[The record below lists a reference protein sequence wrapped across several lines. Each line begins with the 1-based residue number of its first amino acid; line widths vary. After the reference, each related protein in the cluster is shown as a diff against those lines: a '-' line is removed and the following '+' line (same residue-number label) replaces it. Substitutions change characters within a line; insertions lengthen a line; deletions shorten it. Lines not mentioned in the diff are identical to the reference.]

1 MKHLKSFK
9 STYQSI
15 VSSIKLAAMKILAIM
30 FVSSSSLAVANVAT
44 WQAFDGTTIDA
55 DTSTFEFPVSA
66 SSWAGFSNDN
76 SGLYPMCFGDG
87 GTVTFTGAVPSDGT
101 ANVKFR
107 FEKNPYPDVEPSIDL
122 ADATVSGSTESN
134 YSLAV
139 PAQDA
144 ANTYSSLVMY
154 IVEQDTPVII
164 KDVAVA
170 STSCPEPEAPADPTA
185 GDFSEAFGGTS
196 IDGSVYTFP
205 SSAEV
210 WGGFANMNEAMYPLS
225 FVNGGSISFDASV
238 IGEANRA
245 DIRFRLEYQPHPN
258 VDPAYDLDV
267 VIVANADKWAAGNT
281 NEYTVNIP
289 PQGSNTYSSLI
300 MYILDRDVG
309 VSINNVVVNS
319 DGGDI
324 SPVDPVDPV
333 DPSTVTLAVGDSVD
347 FETDVAIE
355 SFGGV
360 NGSIVNGV
368 LEAVKESGAE
378 TWGGNV
384 VAKGFI
390 VYPLTATDTLM
401 TAEVHSTVAAT
412 IRMKLELASDGNQSA
427 EVDSIVGHTGSGW
440 ETLTFNFAGTDAIGA
455 NFDTL
460 VLFPNFG
467 VAGAGNTYQYDNVTF
482 AGGVS
487 DVVQPDPC
495 AVEADQSG
503 TLLIEGECYDPSLT
517 VGDLA
522 TEGAVGPGGNLGW
535 FDPAESV
542 SYKIN
547 VPTAGNYAL
556 SYSVATQNSG
566 VTIEVSV
573 DDVLTDAITFDST
586 GGWTTWADQTG
597 RVVT

>member
-1 MKHLKSFK
+1 
-9 STYQSI
+9 
-15 VSSIKLAAMKILAIM
+15 
-30 FVSSSSLAVANVAT
+30 
-44 WQAFDGTTIDA
+44 
-55 DTSTFEFPVSA
+55 
-66 SSWAGFSNDN
+66 
-76 SGLYPMCFGDG
+76 
-87 GTVTFTGAVPSDGT
+87 
-101 ANVKFR
+101 
-107 FEKNPYPDVEPSIDL
+107 
-122 ADATVSGSTESN
+122 
-134 YSLAV
+134 
-139 PAQDA
+139 
-144 ANTYSSLVMY
+144 
-154 IVEQDTPVII
+154 
-164 KDVAVA
+164 
-170 STSCPEPEAPADPTA
+170 
-185 GDFSEAFGGTS
+185 
-196 IDGSVYTFP
+196 
-205 SSAEV
+205 
-210 WGGFANMNEAMYPLS
+210 
-225 FVNGGSISFDASV
+225 
-238 IGEANRA
+238 
-245 DIRFRLEYQPHPN
+245 
-258 VDPAYDLDV
+258 
-267 VIVANADKWAAGNT
+267 
-281 NEYTVNIP
+281 
-289 PQGSNTYSSLI
+289 

-503 TLLIEGECYDPSLT
+503 ILLVEAECYDPSLT

-535 FDPAESV
+535 FDPGESV

-597 RVVT
+597 RVVTLAEGDQIIKLSMVAGGGNVNSFTLTPTTADADDAPNAIPTYSVTFNVDMT